1 MSEEPPSWLRRLRL
15 WQIRAFA
22 AFVER
27 VGSRPRYARVLKAI
41 REDFLLRPIV
51 TFALGFRR
59 KFDSFAAANH
69 AAGFY
74 RNDGHEDRASAIRH
88 LEAVDRLR
96 ESDYPVLYYWS
107 QIQPAPCRVLDLG
120 GSVGN
125 LFYAYDGRLHFPG
138 QMQWKIVELP
148 RIREEGER
156 IAASRKETHIQYV
169 DSIRTAGEV
178 DVFLASGCLHYF
190 DESLPELLS
199 RMSSPPLHV
208 FVNRV
213 PTCEGKDA
221 YTVQD
226 GWTHLVP
233 CKIRNRKELIKSMS
247 AAGYQAEA
255 TWEANEMR
263 EIVPLYPESSAFRYS
278 GFYFVRSDSASQ
290 PDSVPTAT
298 KNEDARTTRGSSCPE
313 AGAF

>member
-96 ESDYPVLYYWS
+96 ESDYPVLYYW
-107 QIQPAPCRVLDLG
+107 
-120 GSVGN
+120 
-125 LFYAYDGRLHFPG
+125 
-138 QMQWKIVELP
+138 
-148 RIREEGER
+148 
-156 IAASRKETHIQYV
+156 
-169 DSIRTAGEV
+169 
-178 DVFLASGCLHYF
+178 
-190 DESLPELLS
+190 
-199 RMSSPPLHV
+199 
-208 FVNRV
+208 
-213 PTCEGKDA
+213 
-221 YTVQD
+221 
-226 GWTHLVP
+226 
-233 CKIRNRKELIKSMS
+233 
-247 AAGYQAEA
+247 
-255 TWEANEMR
+255 
-263 EIVPLYPESSAFRYS
+263 
-278 GFYFVRSDSASQ
+278 
-290 PDSVPTAT
+290 
-298 KNEDARTTRGSSCPE
+298 
-313 AGAF
+313 